1 MTRRQSLITRDVVCI
16 PAFDASDPLES
27 LEKSAFD
34 DSIWEIMNTSVTKN
48 EGEFAGW
55 VVWVVMGGGFIIAP
69 LTIWIAMRQGL
80 PAQTIARIEYTL
92 FTIGMLGN
100 ALCYAAQDRYARK
113 IERYRMA
120 YEFFVPGAYGPTKIQ
135 KTYKYLTE
143 HFTDDDRRIHK
154 LMQIF
159 SYGGI
164 FFLSILGGFIIIYL
178 YQIYF

>member
-1 MTRRQSLITRDVVCI
+1 
-16 PAFDASDPLES
+16 
-27 LEKSAFD
+27 
-34 DSIWEIMNTSVTKN
+34 MNTSVTKN

-55 VVWVVMGGGFIIAP
+55 VVWVVMGVGFIIAP

-100 ALCYAAQDRYARK
+100 ALCYAARDRFARK
-113 IERYRMA
+113 IERYRMT

-143 HFTDDDRRIHK
+143 HFTDDDRRSHK
-154 LMQIF
+154 LMQVF

-164 FFLSILGGFIIIYL
+164 LCVYILVGFGVVV
-178 YQIYF
+178 FVKTF

>member
-1 MTRRQSLITRDVVCI
+1 MTRRQLLITRDVVGI
-16 PAFDASDPLES
+16 PPFDASDPLES

-55 VVWVVMGGGFIIAP
+55 VVWVVMGVGFIIAP

-100 ALCYAAQDRYARK
+100 ALCYAARDRFARK
-113 IERYRMA
+113 IERYRMT

-143 HFTDDDRRIHK
+143 HFTDDDRRSHK
-154 LMQIF
+154 LMQVF

-164 FFLSILGGFIIIYL
+164 LCVYILVGFGVVV
-178 YQIYF
+178 FVKTF